1 MSIGLRSTLTLA
13 VHSSIKLLQLQL
25 LLYCISEYPAT
36 SIRFTENGLCINPI
50 HSVLPPPIITRLA
63 LRHNCR
69 TVDAFFTIT
78 QDQKLQHIA
87 SGLYVGDVTNLLG
100 ITVSNGNV
108 GGDDIQ
114 LGSNPSVGGD
124 MGNSNVGNNENPLS
138 GSSLV
143 NSNNIGGNENQLSST
158 FSVNG
163 NNGANNGNLLSGSS
177 VANSNNIGGNENQLS
192 STSPVNGNNV
202 GNNGNLLRGSSLANG
217 NNVGGNENQ
226 LSSTSSVNGNNGGNN
241 ENLLSGSSVANSNSI
256 GGNENQLSTTSS
268 VNGNNV
274 GNKENPQA
282 DSLSINNNNAGVEG
296 HGVNKLHYDGGYPS
310 NRNHDLTSTSTGKIG
325 VNGGGGYPIFNNDG
339 GKLGNRNYK
348 LTSTGGN
355 GGRLVG
361 DSGGGGLNRIRNHY
375 WKLTRFNDYSGNLR
389 PGRIGGGDG
398 INRKP
403 VSSTGIFNAKQTST
417 GYVDDSKAKVSSQN
431 GNGLSKFTGGKL
443 LTSGNIGIQQNTDTN
458 TLPTAQYHS
467 SQNNYQY
474 KTKPFLASNNNRRS
488 TVSLSISDQPIDLYL
503 KPCSDLTFKL
513 TTNPNEGK
521 NTSVPNGQGGLP
533 SPQKNY
539 IKFSGRG
546 NEKQFKRQH
555 VTHSKIQRSRRSL
568 TDVKSY
574 LLENETG
581 LCIGY
586 QNKRVML
593 MSCQSVPSSVEI
605 YG

>member
-1 MSIGLRSTLTLA
+1 M
-13 VHSSIKLLQLQL
+13 
-25 LLYCISEYPAT
+25 LYCISEYPAT
-36 SIRFTENGLCINPI
+36 SIRFAENGLCVNPI
-50 HSVLPPPIITRLA
+50 HSVLPPPIITRLV
-63 LRHNCR
+63 LRHGCS

-87 SGLYVGDVTNLLG
+87 SGLYIGDVTNLPG

-114 LGSNPSVGGD
+114 LGSHSSVGGD
-124 MGNSNVGNNENPLS
+124 MGNSNVGNN
-138 GSSLV
+138 
-143 NSNNIGGNENQLSST
+143 
-158 FSVNG
+158 
-163 NNGANNGNLLSGSS
+163 GNLLSGSS
-177 VANSNNIGGNENQLS
+177 LANSNNIGGNENQLS
-192 STSPVNGNNV
+192 STSSVNGNNV
-202 GNNGNLLRGSSLANG
+202 GNNGNLLSGSSLANS
-217 NNVGGNENQ
+217 NNIGGNENQ
-226 LSSTSSVNGNNGGNN
+226 LSSTSSVNGNNGGNK
-241 ENLLSGSSVANSNSI
+241 A
-256 GGNENQLSTTSS
+256 
-268 VNGNNV
+268 
-274 GNKENPQA
+274 NPQA
-282 DSLSINNNNAGVEG
+282 DSLSINNNNAGVES

-310 NRNHDLTSTSTGKIG
+310 NRNHYLTSTSTGKIG

-361 DSGGGGLNRIRNHY
+361 DSGGGGGVNRIRNHY
-375 WKLTRFNDYSGNLR
+375 WKLTRVNDYSGNLR
-389 PGRIGGGDG
+389 PGRIDGGGG
-398 INRKP
+398 IYRKP

-443 LTSGNIGIQQNTDTN
+443 LTSWNIGSQQNTDTN

-488 TVSLSISDQPIDLYL
+488 TVSLSISGQPIDLYL
-503 KPCSDLTFKL
+503 RPWSDLTFKL
-513 TTNPNEGK
+513 TTNPNEWK
-521 NTSVPNGQGGLP
+521 NTTVPNGQGGRP

>member
-13 VHSSIKLLQLQL
+13 VHNSIKLLQLQL

-36 SIRFTENGLCINPI
+36 SIRFAENGLCVNPI
-50 HSVLPPPIITRLA
+50 HSVLPPPIITRLV
-63 LRHNCR
+63 LRHGCS

-87 SGLYVGDVTNLLG
+87 SGLYVGDVTNLPG

-114 LGSNPSVGGD
+114 LGSHSSVGGD

-138 GSSLV
+138 GSSLA

-158 FSVNG
+158 SSVNG
-163 NNGANNGNLLSGSS
+163 NNGGNNGNLLSGSS

-192 STSPVNGNNV
+192 STS
-202 GNNGNLLRGSSLANG
+202 
-217 NNVGGNENQ
+217 
-226 LSSTSSVNGNNGGNN
+226 SVNGNNGGNK
-241 ENLLSGSSVANSNSI
+241 A
-256 GGNENQLSTTSS
+256 
-268 VNGNNV
+268 
-274 GNKENPQA
+274 NPQA
-282 DSLSINNNNAGVEG
+282 DSLSINNNNAGVES

-310 NRNHDLTSTSTGKIG
+310 NRNHYLTSTSTGKIG

-361 DSGGGGLNRIRNHY
+361 DSGGGGGVNRIRNHY
-375 WKLTRFNDYSGNLR
+375 WKLTRVNDYSGNLR
-389 PGRIGGGDG
+389 PSGIDGGGG

-443 LTSGNIGIQQNTDTN
+443 LTSWNIGSHQNTDTN

-488 TVSLSISDQPIDLYL
+488 TVSLSISGQPIDLYL
-503 KPCSDLTFKL
+503 RPWSDLTFKL

-521 NTSVPNGQGGLP
+521 NTTVPNGQGGRP

>member
-13 VHSSIKLLQLQL
+13 VHNSIKLLQLQL

-36 SIRFTENGLCINPI
+36 SIRFAENGLCVNPI
-50 HSVLPPPIITRLA
+50 HSVLPPPIITRLV
-63 LRHNCR
+63 LRHGCS

-87 SGLYVGDVTNLLG
+87 SGLYVGDVTNLPG

-114 LGSNPSVGGD
+114 LGSHSSVGGD
-124 MGNSNVGNNENPLS
+124 MGNSNVGNN
-138 GSSLV
+138 
-143 NSNNIGGNENQLSST
+143 
-158 FSVNG
+158 
-163 NNGANNGNLLSGSS
+163 GNLLSGSS
-177 VANSNNIGGNENQLS
+177 LANSNNI
-192 STSPVNGNNV
+192 
-202 GNNGNLLRGSSLANG
+202 
-217 NNVGGNENQ
+217 GGNENQ
-226 LSSTSSVNGNNGGNN
+226 LSSTSSVNGNNG
-241 ENLLSGSSVANSNSI
+241 NLLSGSSLANGNNI
-256 GGNENQLSTTSS
+256 GGNENQLSSTSS
-268 VNGNNV
+268 VNGNNGNLLSGSSLANSNNIGGNENQLSSTSSV
-274 GNKENPQA
+274 NGNKANPQA

-296 HGVNKLHYDGGYPS
+296 HGVNKLHYDGGYLS

-339 GKLGNRNYK
+339 GKLGNSNYK

-361 DSGGGGLNRIRNHY
+361 DSGGGGGVNRIRNHY
-375 WKLTRFNDYSGNLR
+375 WKLTRVNDYSGNLR
-389 PGRIGGGDG
+389 PSRIDGGGG

-443 LTSGNIGIQQNTDTN
+443 LTSWNIGSQQNTDTN

-488 TVSLSISDQPIDLYL
+488 TVSLSISGQPIDLYL
-503 KPCSDLTFKL
+503 RPWSDLTFKL

-521 NTSVPNGQGGLP
+521 NTTIPNGQGGRP

>member
-1 MSIGLRSTLTLA
+1 M
-13 VHSSIKLLQLQL
+13 
-25 LLYCISEYPAT
+25 
-36 SIRFTENGLCINPI
+36 
-50 HSVLPPPIITRLA
+50 
-63 LRHNCR
+63 
-69 TVDAFFTIT
+69 
-78 QDQKLQHIA
+78 
-87 SGLYVGDVTNLLG
+87 TNLPG

-114 LGSNPSVGGD
+114 LGSHSSVGGD

-138 GSSLV
+138 GSSLA

-158 FSVNG
+158 SSVNG
-163 NNGANNGNLLSGSS
+163 NNGGNNGNLLSGSS

-192 STSPVNGNNV
+192 STSSVNGNNG
-202 GNNGNLLRGSSLANG
+202 GNNGNLLSGSSVANS
-217 NNVGGNENQ
+217 NNIGGNENQ

-241 ENLLSGSSVANSNSI
+241 GNLLSGSSVANSNNI
-256 GGNENQLSTTSS
+256 GGNENQLSSTSS
-268 VNGNNV
+268 VNGNNGGNNGNLLSGSSV
-274 GNKENPQA
+274 ANSNNIGGNENQLSSTSSVNGNKENPQA
-282 DSLSINNNNAGVEG
+282 DSLSINNNNAGVQG

-310 NRNHDLTSTSTGKIG
+310 NRNHYLTSTSTGKIG

-361 DSGGGGLNRIRNHY
+361 DSGGGGGVNRIRNHY
-375 WKLTRFNDYSGNLR
+375 WKLTRVNDYSGNLR
-389 PGRIGGGDG
+389 PGRIDGGGG

-443 LTSGNIGIQQNTDTN
+443 LTSWNIGSQQNTDTN

-488 TVSLSISDQPIDLYL
+488 TVSLSISGQPIDLYL
-503 KPCSDLTFKL
+503 RPWSDLTFKL

-521 NTSVPNGQGGLP
+521 NTTVPNGQGGRP